1 MGVTDLQVL
10 QTFKKG
16 QLELFYRRIYP
27 GLLLYAVKNAG
38 DRHDFLAE
46 DCVQNAIFNAWKRR
60 DSFDSIYTLK
70 SFLYTS
76 VKNEI
81 ISLYRKGKAQERYS
95 SQLENEAFFANT
107 VIDQETQLLLFNA
120 IHSLPDRERQIF
132 ELSFIEGLKN
142 IEIAEQLGVSD
153 STVKKAKAKAL
164 EILREKLDPRLFLFF
179 FLGETFLYSRTG
191 MRKSFNN
198 KRDDISQTSFVD
210 KYLNFFVHP
219 FRS

>member
-10 QTFKKG
+10 QAFKKG

-81 ISLYRKGKAQERYS
+81 ISLYRKGKAQVRYS

-120 IHSLPDRERQIF
+120 IHSLPDRERQII
-132 ELSFIEGLKN
+132 ELSFIEGLKY

-179 FLGETFLYSRTG
+179 FLG
-191 MRKSFNN
+191 
-198 KRDDISQTSFVD
+198 
-210 KYLNFFVHP
+210 
-219 FRS
+219 

>member
-10 QTFKKG
+10 QAFKKG

-153 STVKKAKAKAL
+153 STVKKAKAKAH

-179 FLGETFLYSRTG
+179 FLG
-191 MRKSFNN
+191 
-198 KRDDISQTSFVD
+198 
-210 KYLNFFVHP
+210 
-219 FRS
+219 

>member
-10 QTFKKG
+10 QAFKKG

-81 ISLYRKGKAQERYS
+81 ISLYRKGKAQ
-95 SQLENEAFFANT
+95 ENEAFFANT

-179 FLGETFLYSRTG
+179 FLG
-191 MRKSFNN
+191 
-198 KRDDISQTSFVD
+198 
-210 KYLNFFVHP
+210 
-219 FRS
+219 

>member
-10 QTFKKG
+10 QAFKKG

-164 EILREKLDPRLFLFF
+164 DGKNWIPGYFF
-179 FLGETFLYSRTG
+179 FS
-191 MRKSFNN
+191 SWDN
-198 KRDDISQTSFVD
+198 KEDRWIINEFTIIM
-210 KYLNFFVHP
+210 LL
-219 FRS
+219 

>member
-10 QTFKKG
+10 QAFKKG

-76 VKNEI
+76 V
-81 ISLYRKGKAQERYS
+81 
-95 SQLENEAFFANT
+95 NEAFFANT
-107 VIDQETQLLLFNA
+107 VIYQETQLLLFNA

-179 FLGETFLYSRTG
+179 FLG
-191 MRKSFNN
+191 
-198 KRDDISQTSFVD
+198 
-210 KYLNFFVHP
+210 
-219 FRS
+219 

>member
-10 QTFKKG
+10 QAFKKG

-95 SQLENEAFFANT
+95 SQLENEAFFALQEYPGEYEIVVPSASVLCQPT
-107 VIDQETQLLLFNA
+107 VAKVDEVTQTQLLLFNA

-179 FLGETFLYSRTG
+179 FLG
-191 MRKSFNN
+191 
-198 KRDDISQTSFVD
+198 
-210 KYLNFFVHP
+210 
-219 FRS
+219 

>member
-10 QTFKKG
+10 QAFKKG

-142 IEIAEQLGVSD
+142 IEIAGQ
-153 STVKKAKAKAL
+153 
-164 EILREKLDPRLFLFF
+164 
-179 FLGETFLYSRTG
+179 
-191 MRKSFNN
+191 
-198 KRDDISQTSFVD
+198 
-210 KYLNFFVHP
+210 
-219 FRS
+219 

>member
-10 QTFKKG
+10 QAFKKG

-46 DCVQNAIFNAWKRR
+46 ECVHNASHRS
-60 DSFDSIYTLK
+60 DSSDSLYTFK

-179 FLGETFLYSRTG
+179 FLG
-191 MRKSFNN
+191 
-198 KRDDISQTSFVD
+198 
-210 KYLNFFVHP
+210 
-219 FRS
+219 